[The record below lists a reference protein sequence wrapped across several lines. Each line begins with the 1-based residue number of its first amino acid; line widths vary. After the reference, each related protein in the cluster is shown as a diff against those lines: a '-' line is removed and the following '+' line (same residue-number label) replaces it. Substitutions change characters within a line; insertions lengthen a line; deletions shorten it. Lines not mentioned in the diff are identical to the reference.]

1 MGNLTVNLVRAKDL
15 VAADRGGASDPYFV
29 FRVNGKEVY
38 KSEVI
43 KKTLNPEYN
52 ESFVVPIVS
61 NKKIPPFSRLPK
73 HQLDH

>member
-1 MGNLTVNLVRAKDL
+1 MGNLTINLVRAKDL

-29 FRVNGKEVY
+29 FRLNGKEVY
-38 KSEVI
+38 KSEVV

-61 NKKIPPFSRLPK
+61 NKKIHSPFTHLS
-73 HQLDH
+73 